1 MKRYLLLILATA
13 SCMAPDR
20 TRATLRKAGFED
32 VRVTGYE
39 PLACG
44 KDDWYST
51 GFSGKNST
59 CPVDDLCR
67 APDPGGFLD
76 ELDEIRSSCLVI
88 ATANRI
94 DRMDPAALRRFDDS
108 YLVSGIDPEVFDKL
122 CEGLDTKVVERLR
135 GLPVDW
141 VAKYRELHEVLG
153 PEKAREELE
162 GILNRRKEV
171 RHAMEN

>member
-51 GFSGKNST
+51 GFSGKNSK
-59 CPVDDLCR
+59 
-67 APDPGGFLD
+67 GQH
-76 ELDEIRSSCLVI
+76 
-88 ATANRI
+88 
-94 DRMDPAALRRFDDS
+94 
-108 YLVSGIDPEVFDKL
+108 VSGVV
-122 CEGLDTKVVERLR
+122 CCGLLTKQCTIRF
-135 GLPVDW
+135 
-141 VAKYRELHEVLG
+141 
-153 PEKAREELE
+153 
-162 GILNRRKEV
+162 
-171 RHAMEN
+171 